1 MNIFRRIFGPKEPPP
16 TIEHPLFGTI
26 VYSKHDGWINKSFT
40 AFGYSGIELQIV
52 AGADGPTTKQV
63 EAFTNLI
70 AKPNVLSECMKRL
83 ASERAEMSLPEG
95 TFVLSGITLPSYRS
109 EPQGNLWTLWFD
121 CPEDDHFMF
130 GVQSDDEWETLH
142 PFADD

>member
-1 MNIFRRIFGPKEPPP
+1 MNIFQRLFGPKEPPP
-16 TIEHPLFGTI
+16 TIEHQIFGTI
-26 VYSKHDGWINKSFT
+26 VYSKHDGWINTSFS
-40 AFGYSGIELQIV
+40 AFGYSGIQLQID
-52 AGADGPTTKQV
+52 AGPEGPTQEQV
-63 EAFTNLI
+63 GAFTNLT
-70 AKPNVLSECMKRL
+70 AKPDVLSESIKRL
-83 ASERAEMSLPEG
+83 STVRAEMDLPEG
-95 TFVLSGITLPSYRS
+95 TFVLSGITIPSFRP